1 MSLLQF
7 LLIIAFDK
15 VEVSFALLAAEC
27 WQHDGL
33 VIMFTF
39 RSNESQCTL
48 DKIDDDDDDEQ
59 KALSKIQPEL
69 RVRNDDDDNGAAD
82 EDDDDEDSSQKT
94 EKRINKDTLCEIVG
108 AGVHSDYFHLSVLL
122 PMLAP
127 PFTVP

>member
-39 RSNESQCTL
+39 RSNESQCIL
-48 DKIDDDDDDEQ
+48 EENEDDEQ
-59 KALSKIQPEL
+59 KTA
-69 RVRNDDDDNGAAD
+69 R
-82 EDDDDEDSSQKT
+82 
-94 EKRINKDTLCEIVG
+94 
-108 AGVHSDYFHLSVLL
+108 
-122 PMLAP
+122 
-127 PFTVP
+127 